1 MQRIEENKLEMF
13 ESVKAVLNKNKTAV
27 DTLPALVEA
36 QTEFADLIADIIK
49 TDKEYG
55 TATVGKVAVKNSVEN
70 ELIDVLLP
78 LKGALASLAR
88 KTKNTELAL
97 LVKFTKTDLQRLG
110 DTDLKNK
117 VSTILEIVEAN
128 KTTLANYNVNDAEI
142 NGLKEK
148 AAAFNNA
155 TANNKTGFTG
165 KVGARVSL
173 TELFDIA
180 DEVLK
185 VDLDNLMLRMKKN
198 YPDFYIEYQAARV
211 TKDLGGKRN
220 NDEDET
226 PPPTDPPTPPV
237 Q

>member
-13 ESVKAVLNKNKTAV
+13 NSVAAVLNKNNTAV
-27 DTLPALVEA
+27 ATLPALAEA
-36 QTEFADLIADIIK
+36 KTEFTDLIADIIK

-55 TATVGKVAVKNSVEN
+55 TATVGKAAVKNSVEN
-70 ELIDVLLP
+70 QLIDAALS
-78 LKGALASLAR
+78 LKGALASFAR
-88 KTKNTELAL
+88 KTSNTELAL
-97 LVKFTKTDLQRLG
+97 LAKFTKTDLLRLG

-117 VSTILEIVEAN
+117 ISTILEIAEAN
-128 KTTLANYNVNDAEI
+128 KTSLANYNVDDAEI
-142 NGLKEK
+142 NNLKEK
-148 AAAFNNA
+148 AENFNNA

-173 TELFDIA
+173 TELFDTG

-226 PPPTDPPTPPV
+226 PPPTDTPTPPA

>member
-13 ESVKAVLNKNKTAV
+13 NSVAAVLNKNNTAV
-27 DTLPALVEA
+27 ATLPALVEA
-36 QTEFADLIADIIK
+36 KTEFTDLIADIIK

-55 TATVGKVAVKNSVEN
+55 TATVGKAAVKNSVEN
-70 ELIDVLLP
+70 QLIDAALS
-78 LKGALASLAR
+78 LKGALASFAR
-88 KTKNTELAL
+88 KTSNTELAL
-97 LVKFTKTDLQRLG
+97 LAKFTKTDLLRLG

-117 VSTILEIVEAN
+117 VSTILEIAEAN
-128 KTTLANYNVNDAEI
+128 KTSLANYNVDDAEI
-142 NGLKEK
+142 NNLKEK
-148 AAAFNNA
+148 AENFNSA

-173 TELFDIA
+173 TELFDTG

-226 PPPTDPPTPPV
+226 PPPTDTPTPPA

>member
-13 ESVKAVLNKNKTAV
+13 ESVQAVLNKNNTAV
-27 DTLPALVEA
+27 ATLPALAEA
-36 QTEFADLIADIIK
+36 KTEFTDLIADIIK

-128 KTTLANYNVNDAEI
+128 KTTLANYNVDDAEI
-142 NGLKEK
+142 NDLKEK
-148 AAAFNNA
+148 AETFSNA
-155 TANNKTGFTG
+155 TANNKTSFTG

-173 TELFDIA
+173 TELFDNA

-211 TKDLGGKRN
+211 TKDLGGKHKS
-220 NDEDET
+220 DEEET
-226 PPPTDPPTPPV
+226 PPPPDAPTP
-237 Q
+237 QAQ

>member
-13 ESVKAVLNKNKTAV
+13 NSVAAVLNKNNTAV
-27 DTLPALVEA
+27 ATLPALAEA
-36 QTEFADLIADIIK
+36 KTEFTNLIADIIK

-55 TATVGKVAVKNSVEN
+55 TATVGKAAVKNSVEN
-70 ELIDVLLP
+70 QLIDAALS
-78 LKGALASLAR
+78 LKGALASFAR
-88 KTKNTELAL
+88 KTSNTELAL
-97 LVKFTKTDLQRLG
+97 LVKFTKTDLLRLG

-117 VSTILEIVEAN
+117 ISTILEIAEAN
-128 KTTLANYNVNDAEI
+128 KTSLANYNVDDAEI
-142 NGLKEK
+142 NNLKEK
-148 AAAFNNA
+148 AENFSNA

-173 TELFDIA
+173 TELFDTG

-198 YPDFYIEYQAARV
+198 YHDFFIEYQAARV

-226 PPPTDPPTPPV
+226 PPPTDTPTPPA

>member
-13 ESVKAVLNKNKTAV
+13 ESVQAVLNKNNTAV
-27 DTLPALVEA
+27 ATLPALAEA
-36 QTEFADLIADIIK
+36 KTEFTDLIADIIK

-117 VSTILEIVEAN
+117 VSTILEIIEAN
-128 KTTLANYNVNDAEI
+128 KTTLANYNVDDAEI
-142 NGLKEK
+142 NDLKEK
-148 AAAFNNA
+148 AATFSNA
-155 TANNKTGFTG
+155 TANNKTSFTG

-173 TELFDIA
+173 TELFDNA

-211 TKDLGGKRN
+211 TKDLGGKHKS
-220 NDEDET
+220 DEEET
-226 PPPTDPPTPPV
+226 PPPPDTPTPPA